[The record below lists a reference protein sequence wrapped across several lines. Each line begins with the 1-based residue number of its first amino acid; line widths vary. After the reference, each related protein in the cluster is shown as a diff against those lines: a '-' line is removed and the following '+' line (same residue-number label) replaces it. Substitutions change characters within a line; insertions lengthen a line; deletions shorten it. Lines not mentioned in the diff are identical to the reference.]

1 MDVAA
6 VGEEIALKDAGIS
19 VGVFIAGADAEA
31 AHVGVAA
38 ELGGNGQDAFLG
50 NNVLDLGDVDPD
62 AAALA
67 CFALDFAGP
76 EGFFTNRALVRDV
89 AVELLGVG
97 GDVSSE
103 AAHIAGVAVFK
114 TFKVLIKQGCGAAE
128 DRAGDRQ

>member
-6 VGEEIALKDAGIS
+6 VSEEIALKDAGIS

-38 ELGGNGQDAFLG
+38 ELGVNGQDAFLG
-50 NNVLDLGDVDPD
+50 NVILDLGDVDPD

-67 CFALDFAGP
+67 CLALDLAGP
-76 EGFFTNRALVRDV
+76 KGFFTDSALVRDV

-97 GDVSSE
+97 GDVGSE

-114 TFKVLIKQGCGAAE
+114 TFEVLIEQGGGGAE